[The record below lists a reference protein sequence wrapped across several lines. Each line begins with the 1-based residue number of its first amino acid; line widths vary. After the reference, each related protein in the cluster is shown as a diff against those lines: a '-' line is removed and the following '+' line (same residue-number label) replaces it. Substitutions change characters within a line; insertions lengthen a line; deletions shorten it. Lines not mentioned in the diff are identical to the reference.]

1 MAGGFLGFRKR
12 EARENVSDSLFQI
25 KNHQSSILR
34 EKRFGYSLLLTID
47 DC

>member
-25 KNHQSSILR
+25 KNQQSSIINRQFFERSGLAI
-34 EKRFGYSLLLTID
+34 RFY
-47 DC
+47 